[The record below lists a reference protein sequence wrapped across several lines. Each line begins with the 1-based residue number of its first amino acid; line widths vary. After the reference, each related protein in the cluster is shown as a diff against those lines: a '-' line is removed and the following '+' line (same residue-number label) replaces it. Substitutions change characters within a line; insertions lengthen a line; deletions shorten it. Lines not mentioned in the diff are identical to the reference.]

1 LTPDSDDYIQLY
13 SSFPAHEGSL
23 LDLRDIEQGLDLGNS
38 RIQGQHTELMQPVE
52 ICLHRMRN

>member
-1 LTPDSDDYIQLY
+1 MY

-38 RIQGQHTELMQPVE
+38 RIQGQHTELNATSGN
-52 ICLHRMRN
+52 LSHRMRN